1 MNSTYITGGTLV
13 DPQKNCLNKTNIF
26 IEEGKIAH
34 LGNHDSKTNKK
45 TKIISANGKYII
57 PGLIDLRC
65 HLKQPGIGFRESVEI
80 ISTKAL
86 SGGFTTILAMPE
98 LSSMGDNPE
107 TLKYMQESIIQ
118 ENQVKILLSGCLT
131 LKTQGKQLAPL
142 GSLKESGIVAVT
154 DCPNS
159 PQDNQIYCKAVEY
172 ASMFDLPIID
182 LPRDLSLSPSASAH
196 ESLLSLQ
203 MGLKGFPRM
212 AEELFV
218 QRSILLSKYTKAK
231 IHLTSISSGGSVNLI
246 KQAKE
251 ENIPISC
258 DVTSNHLAQT
268 EKRVQD
274 FDTFAKALP
283 PFREEI
289 DRVQLIEGLSTGA
302 IDAVSSGHQAYSFD
316 DKSMEYDLAPHG
328 TIGLETAF
336 LQALSYANGST
347 SEKLVQTTKKMCL
360 NPSKILGLDNPMLK
374 IGSRA
379 DFFIFDYNSS
389 TEISR
394 NSLDKGGCN
403 LPFESEKF
411 KGKIETTIIEG
422 KQIYI
427 S

>member
-1 MNSTYITGGTLV
+1 MNTTYITGGTVV
-13 DPQKNCLNKTNIF
+13 DPENNCLNKTNIF

-34 LGNHDSKTNKK
+34 IGNHDSKTNKN

-65 HLKQPGIGFRESVEI
+65 HLKQTGVSFRESVET

-107 TLKYMQESIIQ
+107 TMKYMQESIIQ
-118 ENQVKILLSGCLT
+118 KNQVKILLSGCLT

-218 QRSILLSKYTKAK
+218 QRSILVSKYTKAK

-268 EKRVQD
+268 EIRVKD

-289 DRVQLIEGLSTGA
+289 DRLQLIEGLSTDS
-302 IDAVSSGHQAYSFD
+302 IDAVSSGHQPFSFD

-328 TIGLETAF
+328 TMGLETAF
-336 LQALSYANGST
+336 VQTLSYVKGNM
-347 SEKLVQTTKKMCL
+347 SEKLVQITKKMCL
-360 NPSKILGLDNPMLK
+360 NPAKILGLGNPTLK
-374 IGSRA
+374 IGSKA
-379 DFFIFDYNSS
+379 DFFIFNKNRK
-389 TEISR
+389 TKVRR
-394 NSLDKGGCN
+394 NHWEKGGCN
-403 LPFESEKF
+403 LPFESEEF
-411 KGKIETTIIEG
+411 EGKIETTFIEG
-422 KQIYI
+422 KQLHIT
-427 S
+427 